1 MNNLDNLKKL
11 KKALIKK
18 NIDAYLV
25 PKNDFFFNEFIKTG
39 NDRLRYVSNFTG
51 STGTALILHK
61 KNYLFVDGR
70 YTLQA
75 KQESGH
81 LFNIIDI
88 SKINILSFI
97 KKNYTNIK
105 IGFDPNLFRFQAIKN
120 ILKEKINLV
129 SIEKNLIEQIW
140 RDKKKEVS
148 KNAFILENQ
157 YCGISHIKKIKK
169 LRDLLDINKKN
180 SFFISSNENVCWLL
194 NIRGEDSIYSPLLNA
209 FALIQ
214 QNKITVFCNLK
225 KVSNKLIKSF
235 KKDVQFSDIK
245 SLKEKLIKTKIFSV
259 KIDPATTSYGLIK
272 FLQSSKIKCKFIQD
286 PIFHLKS
293 KKNKIEIQNLKI
305 AHMFDGVALVKL
317 FFWINQFKTKKKI
330 NEISCQK
337 QLENFRK
344 ENSFYLGPSFPPI
357 SGFNKNG
364 AIIHYNATNKTN
376 QLLTG
381 NGIYL
386 LDTGGQYL
394 CGTTD
399 VTRTISLGKTSLY
412 KKNIYT
418 RILKGH
424 LALKNFKLK
433 NNTTGAQLDQAARKY
448 LKQIG
453 LDYPHSTGHGVGY
466 CLNVHESPPSISKKS
481 KDKFAVG
488 QVVSN
493 EPGYYLERQFGMRI
507 ENLIYVNK
515 IKKKLLFEDLT
526 LVPYDKNLINK
537 DLLSRLEIKYLN
549 NYHKE
554 VFEKLNSFLNLKE
567 LNFLKKICSPL

>member
-1 MNNLDNLKKL
+1 MNNLDNLNKL
-11 KKALIKK
+11 KKVLIKK

-25 PKNDFFFNEFIKTG
+25 PKNDYFFNEFIKTG

-51 STGTALILHK
+51 SAGTALILHK

-81 LFNIIDI
+81 LFNIVDI
-88 SKINILSFI
+88 SKINILSFL

-140 RDKKKEVS
+140 KDKKKEVS

-157 YCGISHIKKIKK
+157 YCGISHIKKIKN

-317 FFWINQFKTKKKI
+317 FFWINQFKNKKKI

-399 VTRTISLGKTSLY
+399 VTRTISLGKPSLY

-424 LALKNFKLK
+424 LALKNFQLK

>member
-1 MNNLDNLKKL
+1 MNNLDNLNKL
-11 KKALIKK
+11 KKVLIKK

-25 PKNDFFFNEFIKTG
+25 PKNDCFFNEFIKTG

-51 STGTALILHK
+51 SAGTALILHK

-70 YTLQA
+70 YTIQA

-88 SKINILSFI
+88 SKINISSFL

-129 SIEKNLIEQIW
+129 SIEKNLIEQVW
-140 RDKKKEVS
+140 KDKKKEVY

-157 YCGISHIKKIKK
+157 YCGISHIKKIKN

-225 KVSNKLIKSF
+225 KVGNKLIKSF

-245 SLKEKLIKTKIFSV
+245 SLKEKLIRTKIFSV

-317 FFWINQFKTKKKI
+317 FFWINQFKNKKKI

-399 VTRTISLGKTSLY
+399 VTRTISLGKPSLY

-424 LALKNFKLK
+424 LALRNFQLK
-433 NNTTGAQLDQAARKY
+433 NNTTGAQLDRAARKY

>member
-1 MNNLDNLKKL
+1 MNNLDNLNKL

-51 STGTALILHK
+51 SAGTALILHK

-88 SKINILSFI
+88 SKINILSFL

-140 RDKKKEVS
+140 KDKKKEVS

-305 AHMFDGVALVKL
+305 AHMFDGVALVKF
-317 FFWINQFKTKKKI
+317 FFWINQFKNKKKI

-394 CGTTD
+394 WGTTD
-399 VTRTISLGKTSLY
+399 VTRTISLGKPSLY

-424 LALKNFKLK
+424 LALRNFELK

-466 CLNVHESPPSISKKS
+466 CLNVHENPPSISKKS

-507 ENLIYVNK
+507 ENLVYVNK
-515 IKKKLLFEDLT
+515 IKKKLLFKDLT

-537 DLLSRLEIKYLN
+537 NLLSRLEIKYLN

-567 LNFLKKICSPL
+567 LSFLKKICSPL

>member
-1 MNNLDNLKKL
+1 MNNLDNLNKL

-51 STGTALILHK
+51 SAGTALILHK

-140 RDKKKEVS
+140 KDKKKEVS

-394 CGTTD
+394 WGTTD
-399 VTRTISLGKTSLY
+399 VTRTISLGKPSLY

-424 LALKNFKLK
+424 LALKNFQLK

>member
-1 MNNLDNLKKL
+1 MNNLDNLNKL
-11 KKALIKK
+11 KKVLIKK

-25 PKNDFFFNEFIKTG
+25 PKNDCFFNEFIKTG

-51 STGTALILHK
+51 SAGTALILHK

-88 SKINILSFI
+88 SKINILSFL

-129 SIEKNLIEQIW
+129 SIEKNLIEQVW
-140 RDKKKEVS
+140 KDKKKEVY

-157 YCGISHIKKIKK
+157 YCGISHIKKIKN

-225 KVSNKLIKSF
+225 KVGNKLIKSF

-317 FFWINQFKTKKKI
+317 FFWINQFKNKKKI

-399 VTRTISLGKTSLY
+399 VTRTISLGKPSLY

-481 KDKFAVG
+481 KDKFALG

>member
-1 MNNLDNLKKL
+1 MNNLNKL
-11 KKALIKK
+11 KNLLIEK

-25 PKNDFFFNEFIKTG
+25 PKNDCFFNEFIKTG
-39 NDRLRYVSNFTG
+39 NDRLRYISNFTG
-51 STGTALILHK
+51 SAGTALIFKK

-81 LFNIIDI
+81 LFSILDI
-88 SKINILSFI
+88 SKVNILNFL
-97 KKNYTNIK
+97 KKNHTNIK
-105 IGFDPNLFRFQAIKN
+105 IGYDSNLFRFQVIKN

-129 SIEKNLIEQIW
+129 SIEKNLIDQIW
-140 RDKKKEVS
+140 KDKKKEVY

-157 YCGISHIKKIKK
+157 YSGISHISKIKS
-169 LRDLLDINKKN
+169 LRVLLDINKKN

-194 NIRGEDSIYSPLLNA
+194 NIRGEDSFYSPLLNA

-225 KVSNKLIKSF
+225 KVGNKLIRSF
-235 KKDVQFSDIK
+235 KKNVQFSDIR
-245 SLKEKLIKTKIFSV
+245 SLKERLMESKILSV
-259 KIDPATTSYGLIK
+259 KIDPATTSYRLIK

-286 PIFHLKS
+286 PIFYLKS

-305 AHMFDGVALVKL
+305 AHMLDGVALVKL
-317 FFWINQFKTKKKI
+317 FFWLDYFKNKKKLD
-330 NEISCQK
+330 EITCQK
-337 QLENFRK
+337 KLESFRK
-344 ENSFYLGPSFPPI
+344 KNSFYLGPSFPPI

-376 QLLTG
+376 LSLTG

-394 CGTTD
+394 WGTTD
-399 VTRTISLGKTSLY
+399 VTRTISLGKPSLY

-418 RILKGH
+418 RVLKGH
-424 LALKNFKLK
+424 LALKNFQLK

-466 CLNVHESPPSISKKS
+466 YLNVHENPPSISKKS
-481 KDKFAVG
+481 MERFSVG

-493 EPGYYLERQFGMRI
+493 EPGCYLEGQFGMRI
-507 ENLIYVNK
+507 ENLIYINK

-537 DLLSRLEIKYLN
+537 NLLSKVEIGYLN
-549 NYHKE
+549 SYHKE

-567 LNFLKKICSPL
+567 LSFLKKKCSPL

>member
-1 MNNLDNLKKL
+1 MNNLDNLNKL
-11 KKALIKK
+11 KKVLIKK

-51 STGTALILHK
+51 SAGTALILHK

-88 SKINILSFI
+88 SKINILSFL

-140 RDKKKEVS
+140 KDKKKEVS

-157 YCGISHIKKIKK
+157 YCGISHIKKIKN

-317 FFWINQFKTKKKI
+317 FFWINQFKNKKKI

-399 VTRTISLGKTSLY
+399 VTRTISLGKPSLY

>member
-1 MNNLDNLKKL
+1 MNNLDNLNKL

-51 STGTALILHK
+51 SSGTALILHK

-88 SKINILSFI
+88 SKINILSFL

-120 ILKEKINLV
+120 ILKEIKNLI

-140 RDKKKEVS
+140 KDKKKEVS

-245 SLKEKLIKTKIFSV
+245 SLKKKLIKTKILSV

-317 FFWINQFKTKKKI
+317 FFWINQFKNKKKI

-394 CGTTD
+394 WGTTD
-399 VTRTISLGKTSLY
+399 VTRTISLGKPSLY

-424 LALKNFKLK
+424 LALRNFELK
-433 NNTTGAQLDQAARKY
+433 NNSTGAQLDQAARKY

-466 CLNVHESPPSISKKS
+466 CLNVHESPPSISKKG
-481 KDKFAVG
+481 KDKFSVG
-488 QVVSN
+488 KVVSN

-507 ENLIYVNK
+507 ENLVYVNK
-515 IKKKLLFEDLT
+515 IKKKLLFKDLT

-537 DLLSRLEIKYLN
+537 NLLSRLEIKYLN

-567 LNFLKKICSPL
+567 LSFLKKICSPL

>member
-1 MNNLDNLKKL
+1 MNNLDNLNKL

-51 STGTALILHK
+51 SAGTALILHK

-81 LFNIIDI
+81 LFNIVDI
-88 SKINILSFI
+88 SKINILSFL

-140 RDKKKEVS
+140 KDKKKEVS

-317 FFWINQFKTKKKI
+317 FFWINQFKNKKKI

-481 KDKFAVG
+481 KDKFALG

-554 VFEKLNSFLNLKE
+554 VFKKLNSFLNLKE

>member
-1 MNNLDNLKKL
+1 MNNLDNLNKL
-11 KKALIKK
+11 KKVLIKK

-51 STGTALILHK
+51 SAGTALILHK

-81 LFNIIDI
+81 LFNIVDI
-88 SKINILSFI
+88 SKINILSFL

-140 RDKKKEVS
+140 KDKKKEVS

-317 FFWINQFKTKKKI
+317 FFWINQFKNKKKI

-399 VTRTISLGKTSLY
+399 VTRTISLGKPSLY

-481 KDKFAVG
+481 KDKFALG

-554 VFEKLNSFLNLKE
+554 VFKKLNSFLNLKE

>member
-1 MNNLDNLKKL
+1 MNNLDNLNKL

-25 PKNDFFFNEFIKTG
+25 PKNDCFFNEFIKTG

-51 STGTALILHK
+51 SAGTALILHK

-88 SKINILSFI
+88 SKINILSFL

-148 KNAFILENQ
+148 KNAFILGNQ
-157 YCGISHIKKIKK
+157 YSGISHIKKIKN

-245 SLKEKLIKTKIFSV
+245 SLKERLIRTKIFSV

-399 VTRTISLGKTSLY
+399 VTRTISLGKPSLY

-424 LALKNFKLK
+424 LALKNFQLK
-433 NNTTGAQLDQAARKY
+433 NNSTGAQLDQAARKY

>member
-1 MNNLDNLKKL
+1 MNNLDNLNKL
-11 KKALIKK
+11 KKVLIKK
-18 NIDAYLV
+18 NIDAYLI
-25 PKNDFFFNEFIKTG
+25 PKNDCFFNEFIRTG

-51 STGTALILHK
+51 SAGTALILHK

-70 YTLQA
+70 YTIQA

-81 LFNIIDI
+81 LFSIIDI
-88 SKINILSFI
+88 SKINISSFL

-105 IGFDPNLFRFQAIKN
+105 IGFDPNLFRFQTIKN

-140 RDKKKEVS
+140 KDKKKEVS

-245 SLKEKLIKTKIFSV
+245 SLKEKLIRTKIFSV

-293 KKNKIEIQNLKI
+293 KKNKVEIQNLKI

-317 FFWINQFKTKKKI
+317 FFWINQFKNKKKI

-433 NNTTGAQLDQAARKY
+433 NNTTGAQLDRAARKY

-481 KDKFAVG
+481 KDKFSVG

>member
-1 MNNLDNLKKL
+1 MNNLNNLNKL
-11 KKALIKK
+11 KKVLIKK

-25 PKNDFFFNEFIKTG
+25 PKNDCFFNEFIKTG

-51 STGTALILHK
+51 SAGTALILHK

-88 SKINILSFI
+88 SKINILSFL

-140 RDKKKEVS
+140 KDKKKEVS

-157 YCGISHIKKIKK
+157 YCGISHIKKIKN

-317 FFWINQFKTKKKI
+317 FFWINQFKNKKKI

-554 VFEKLNSFLNLKE
+554 VFKKLNSFLNLKE

>member
-1 MNNLDNLKKL
+1 MNNLDNLNKL
-11 KKALIKK
+11 KKVLIKK

-25 PKNDFFFNEFIKTG
+25 PKNDCFFNEFIKTG

-51 STGTALILHK
+51 SAGTALILHK

-88 SKINILSFI
+88 SKINILSFL

-140 RDKKKEVS
+140 KDKKKEVS

-157 YCGISHIKKIKK
+157 YCGISHIKKIKN

-225 KVSNKLIKSF
+225 KVGNKLIKSF

-245 SLKEKLIKTKIFSV
+245 SLKEKLIRTKIFSV

-317 FFWINQFKTKKKI
+317 FFWINQFKNKKKI

-399 VTRTISLGKTSLY
+399 VTRTISLGKPSLY

>member
-1 MNNLDNLKKL
+1 MNNLDNLNKL
-11 KKALIKK
+11 KKVLIKK

-25 PKNDFFFNEFIKTG
+25 PKNDYFFNEFIKTG

-51 STGTALILHK
+51 SAGTALILHK

-81 LFNIIDI
+81 LFNIVDI
-88 SKINILSFI
+88 SKINILSFL

-140 RDKKKEVS
+140 KDKKKEVS

-157 YCGISHIKKIKK
+157 YCGISHIKKIKN

-225 KVSNKLIKSF
+225 KVGNKLIKSF

-245 SLKEKLIKTKIFSV
+245 SLKEKLIRTKIFSV

-317 FFWINQFKTKKKI
+317 FFWINQFKNKKKI

-399 VTRTISLGKTSLY
+399 VTRTISLGKPSLY

-424 LALKNFKLK
+424 LALKNFQLK

>member
-1 MNNLDNLKKL
+1 MNNLDNLNKL

-51 STGTALILHK
+51 SAGTALILHK

-88 SKINILSFI
+88 SKINILSFL

-140 RDKKKEVS
+140 KDKKKEVS

-317 FFWINQFKTKKKI
+317 FFWINQFKNKKKI

-394 CGTTD
+394 WGTTD
-399 VTRTISLGKTSLY
+399 VTRTISLGKPSLY

-424 LALKNFKLK
+424 LALRNFELK

-466 CLNVHESPPSISKKS
+466 CLNVHENPPSISKKS

-507 ENLIYVNK
+507 ENLVYVNK
-515 IKKKLLFEDLT
+515 IKKKLLFKDLT

-537 DLLSRLEIKYLN
+537 NLLSRLEIKYLN

-567 LNFLKKICSPL
+567 LSFLKKICSPL

>member
-1 MNNLDNLKKL
+1 MNNLDNLNKL

-51 STGTALILHK
+51 SAGTALILHK

-81 LFNIIDI
+81 LFSIIDI
-88 SKINILSFI
+88 SKINISSFL

-129 SIEKNLIEQIW
+129 SIEKNLIEEVW
-140 RDKKKEVS
+140 KDKKKEVY
-148 KNAFILENQ
+148 KNTFILENQ
-157 YCGISHIKKIKK
+157 YCGISHMKKIKN

-225 KVSNKLIKSF
+225 KVDNKLIKSF

-245 SLKEKLIKTKIFSV
+245 SLKEKLIRTKIFSV

-317 FFWINQFKTKKKI
+317 FFWINQFKNKKKI

-394 CGTTD
+394 WGTTD
-399 VTRTISLGKTSLY
+399 VTRTISLGKPSLY

-424 LALKNFKLK
+424 LELRNFQLK
-433 NNTTGAQLDQAARKY
+433 NNTTGAQLDRAARKY

-537 DLLSRLEIKYLN
+537 YLLSRLEIKYLN

>member
-1 MNNLDNLKKL
+1 MNNLDNLNKL
-11 KKALIKK
+11 KKVLIKK

-25 PKNDFFFNEFIKTG
+25 PKNDCFFNEFIKTG

-51 STGTALILHK
+51 SAGTALILHK

-70 YTLQA
+70 YTIQA

-81 LFNIIDI
+81 LFSIIDI
-88 SKINILSFI
+88 SKINISSFL

-129 SIEKNLIEQIW
+129 SIEKNLIEQVW
-140 RDKKKEVS
+140 KDKKKEVY

-157 YCGISHIKKIKK
+157 YCGISHIKKIKN

-225 KVSNKLIKSF
+225 KVGNKLIKSF

-245 SLKEKLIKTKIFSV
+245 SLKEKLIRTKIFSV

-317 FFWINQFKTKKKI
+317 FFWINQFKNKKKI

-399 VTRTISLGKTSLY
+399 VTRTISLGKPSLY

-424 LALKNFKLK
+424 LALRNFQLK
-433 NNTTGAQLDQAARKY
+433 NNTTGAQLDRAARKY

>member
-1 MNNLDNLKKL
+1 MNNLNKLKKL
-11 KKALIKK
+11 LIKK

-25 PKNDFFFNEFIKTG
+25 PKNDFFFNEFIKTS

-51 STGTALILHK
+51 SAGTALIFKK

-75 KQESGH
+75 KQETDH

-88 SKINILSFI
+88 SKINILSFL
-97 KKNYTNIK
+97 KKNHTSIK
-105 IGFDPNLFRFQAIKN
+105 IGYDPNLFRFQVIKN

-129 SIEKNLIEQIW
+129 SIEKNLIDQIW
-140 RDKKKEVS
+140 KTKKKEVY

-157 YCGISHIKKIKK
+157 YSGTSHINKIKSLK
-169 LRDLLDINKKN
+169 NLLDIDEKN
-180 SFFISSNENVCWLL
+180 SFFISSNENLCWLL
-194 NIRGEDSIYSPLLNA
+194 NIRGEDSFYSPLLNA

-214 QNKITVFCNLK
+214 KNKITVFCNLK
-225 KVSNKLIKSF
+225 KVGNKLIKSF
-235 KKDVQFSDIK
+235 KKNVQFSDIK
-245 SLKEKLIKTKIFSV
+245 SLKEKLIKTKILSV
-259 KIDPATTSYGLIK
+259 KIDPAITSYGLIK
-272 FLQSSKIKCKFIQD
+272 LLQIIKIKYKFIKD
-286 PIFHLKS
+286 PIFYLKS

-305 AHMFDGVALVKL
+305 AHIFDGVALVKL
-317 FFWINQFKTKKKI
+317 FFWIDQFKNKKKL
-330 NEISCQK
+330 NEISSQK
-337 QLENFRK
+337 KLESLRK
-344 ENSFYLGPSFPPI
+344 KHSSYLGPSFPPI
-357 SGFNKNG
+357 SGFNKNA
-364 AIIHYNATNKTN
+364 AIIHYNATIRTN
-376 QLLTG
+376 QSLTG
-381 NGIYL
+381 TGIYL

-394 CGTTD
+394 WGTTD
-399 VTRTISLGKTSLY
+399 VTRTISFGKPSLY

-424 LALKNFKLK
+424 LSLKNFQLK
-433 NNTTGAQLDQAARKY
+433 NNTTGAQLDRTARKY

-466 CLNVHESPPSISKKS
+466 YLNVHENPPSISKKS
-481 KDKFAVG
+481 MERFAVG

-507 ENLIYVNK
+507 ENLIYVNR
-515 IKKKLLFEDLT
+515 IKKQLLFEDLT

-537 DLLSRLEIKYLN
+537 NLLSKVEIKYLN

-567 LNFLKKICSPL
+567 LSFLKKICSPL

>member
-1 MNNLDNLKKL
+1 MNNLDNLNKL
-11 KKALIKK
+11 KKVLIKK

-25 PKNDFFFNEFIKTG
+25 PKNDCFFNEFIKTG

-51 STGTALILHK
+51 SAGTALILHK

-70 YTLQA
+70 YTIQA

-81 LFNIIDI
+81 LFSIIDI
-88 SKINILSFI
+88 SKINILSFL

-140 RDKKKEVS
+140 KDKKKEVS

-157 YCGISHIKKIKK
+157 YCGISHIKKIKN

-317 FFWINQFKTKKKI
+317 FFWINQFKNKKKI

>member
-1 MNNLDNLKKL
+1 MNNLDNLNKL

-51 STGTALILHK
+51 SAGTALILHK

-88 SKINILSFI
+88 SKINILSFL

-129 SIEKNLIEQIW
+129 SIEKNLIEQVW
-140 RDKKKEVS
+140 KDKKKEVY

-317 FFWINQFKTKKKI
+317 FFWINQFKNKKKI

-399 VTRTISLGKTSLY
+399 VTRTISLGKPSLY

-554 VFEKLNSFLNLKE
+554 VFKKLNSFLNLKE

>member
-1 MNNLDNLKKL
+1 MNNLDNLNKL
-11 KKALIKK
+11 KKVLIKK

-25 PKNDFFFNEFIKTG
+25 PKNDCFFNEFIKTG

-51 STGTALILHK
+51 SAGTALILHK

-70 YTLQA
+70 YTIQA

-88 SKINILSFI
+88 SKINISSFL

-105 IGFDPNLFRFQAIKN
+105 IGFDPNLFRFQTIKN

-140 RDKKKEVS
+140 KDKKKEVS

-157 YCGISHIKKIKK
+157 YCGISHIKKIKN

-245 SLKEKLIKTKIFSV
+245 SLKEKLIRTKIFSV

-317 FFWINQFKTKKKI
+317 FFWINQFKNKKKI

>member
-1 MNNLDNLKKL
+1 MNNLDNLNKL

-51 STGTALILHK
+51 SAGTALILHK

-88 SKINILSFI
+88 SKINILSFL

-140 RDKKKEVS
+140 KDKKKEVY

-225 KVSNKLIKSF
+225 KVGNKLIKSF

-317 FFWINQFKTKKKI
+317 FFWINQFKNKKKI

-399 VTRTISLGKTSLY
+399 VTRTISLGKPSLY

>member
-1 MNNLDNLKKL
+1 MNNLDNLNKL
-11 KKALIKK
+11 KKVLIKK

-25 PKNDFFFNEFIKTG
+25 PKNDCFFNEFIKTG

-51 STGTALILHK
+51 SAGTALILHK

-70 YTLQA
+70 YTIQA

-81 LFNIIDI
+81 LFSIIDI
-88 SKINILSFI
+88 SKINISSFL

-129 SIEKNLIEQIW
+129 SIEKNLIEQVW
-140 RDKKKEVS
+140 KDKKKEVY

-157 YCGISHIKKIKK
+157 YCGISHIKKIKN

-225 KVSNKLIKSF
+225 KVGNKLIKSF

-245 SLKEKLIKTKIFSV
+245 SLKEKLIRTKIFSV

-317 FFWINQFKTKKKI
+317 FFWINQFKNKKKI

-394 CGTTD
+394 WGTTD
-399 VTRTISLGKTSLY
+399 VTRTISLGKPSLY

-424 LALKNFKLK
+424 LELRNFQLK
-433 NNTTGAQLDQAARKY
+433 NNTTGAQLDRAARKY

>member
-1 MNNLDNLKKL
+1 MNNLDNLNKL
-11 KKALIKK
+11 KKVLIKK

-25 PKNDFFFNEFIKTG
+25 PKNDCFFNEFIRTG

-51 STGTALILHK
+51 SVGTALILHK

-70 YTLQA
+70 YTIQA

-81 LFNIIDI
+81 LFSIIDI
-88 SKINILSFI
+88 SKINISSFL

-105 IGFDPNLFRFQAIKN
+105 IGFDPNLFRFQTIKN

-129 SIEKNLIEQIW
+129 SIEKNLIEQVW
-140 RDKKKEVS
+140 KDKKKEVY

-157 YCGISHIKKIKK
+157 YCGISHIKKIKN

-225 KVSNKLIKSF
+225 KVGNKLIKSF

-245 SLKEKLIKTKIFSV
+245 SLKEKLIRTKIFSV

-317 FFWINQFKTKKKI
+317 FFWINQFKNKKKI

-394 CGTTD
+394 WGTTD
-399 VTRTISLGKTSLY
+399 VTRTISLGKPSLY

-424 LALKNFKLK
+424 LTLRNFQLK
-433 NNTTGAQLDQAARKY
+433 NNTTGAQLDRAARKY

-515 IKKKLLFEDLT
+515 IKKKLLFKDLT

-537 DLLSRLEIKYLN
+537 NLLSRLEIKYLN

-567 LNFLKKICSPL
+567 LSFLKKICSPL

>member
-1 MNNLDNLKKL
+1 MNNLNNLNKL
-11 KKALIKK
+11 KKVLIKK

-25 PKNDFFFNEFIKTG
+25 PKNDCFFNEFIKTG

-51 STGTALILHK
+51 SAGTALILHK

-70 YTLQA
+70 YLIQA

-81 LFNIIDI
+81 LFSIIDI
-88 SKINILSFI
+88 SKINISSFL

-105 IGFDPNLFRFQAIKN
+105 IGFDPNLFRFHTIKN

-129 SIEKNLIEQIW
+129 SIEKNLIEQVW
-140 RDKKKEVS
+140 KDKKKEVY

-157 YCGISHIKKIKK
+157 YCGISHIKKIKN

-225 KVSNKLIKSF
+225 KVDNKLIKSF

-245 SLKEKLIKTKIFSV
+245 SLKEKLIRTKIFSV

-317 FFWINQFKTKKKI
+317 FFWINQFKNKKKI

-376 QLLTG
+376 QLLIG

-394 CGTTD
+394 WGTTD
-399 VTRTISLGKTSLY
+399 VTRTISLGKPSLY

-424 LALKNFKLK
+424 LELRNFQLK
-433 NNTTGAQLDQAARKY
+433 NNTTGAQLDRAARKY

-481 KDKFAVG
+481 KDKFSVG

-537 DLLSRLEIKYLN
+537 YLLSRLEIKYLN

-567 LNFLKKICSPL
+567 LNFLKKI

>member
-1 MNNLDNLKKL
+1 MNNLDNLNKL
-11 KKALIKK
+11 KKVLIKK

-25 PKNDFFFNEFIKTG
+25 PKNDYFFNEFIKTG

-51 STGTALILHK
+51 SAGTALILHK

-81 LFNIIDI
+81 LFNIVDI
-88 SKINILSFI
+88 SKINILSFL

-129 SIEKNLIEQIW
+129 SIEKNLIEQVW
-140 RDKKKEVS
+140 KDKKKEVY

-157 YCGISHIKKIKK
+157 YCGISHIKKIKN

-225 KVSNKLIKSF
+225 KVGNKLIKSF

-245 SLKEKLIKTKIFSV
+245 SLKEKLIRTKIFSV

-317 FFWINQFKTKKKI
+317 FFWINQFKNKKKI

-399 VTRTISLGKTSLY
+399 VTRTISLGKPSLY

-424 LALKNFKLK
+424 LALKNFQLK

>member
-1 MNNLDNLKKL
+1 MNNLDNLNKL
-11 KKALIKK
+11 KKVLIKK

-25 PKNDFFFNEFIKTG
+25 PKNDCFFNEFIKTG

-51 STGTALILHK
+51 SAGTALILHK

-70 YTLQA
+70 YTIQA

-81 LFNIIDI
+81 LFSIIDI
-88 SKINILSFI
+88 SKINISSFL

-105 IGFDPNLFRFQAIKN
+105 IGFDPNLFRFQLIKN

-129 SIEKNLIEQIW
+129 SIEKNLIEQVW
-140 RDKKKEVS
+140 KDKKKEVY

-157 YCGISHIKKIKK
+157 YCGISHIKKIKN

-225 KVSNKLIKSF
+225 KVGNKLIKSF

-245 SLKEKLIKTKIFSV
+245 SLKEKLIRTKIFSV

-317 FFWINQFKTKKKI
+317 FFWINQFKNKKKI

-394 CGTTD
+394 WGTTD
-399 VTRTISLGKTSLY
+399 VTRTISLGKPSLY

-424 LALKNFKLK
+424 LALRNFELK

-537 DLLSRLEIKYLN
+537 NLLSRLEIKYLN

>member
-1 MNNLDNLKKL
+1 MNNLDNLNKL

-51 STGTALILHK
+51 SAGTALILHK

-88 SKINILSFI
+88 SKINILSFL

-140 RDKKKEVS
+140 KDKKKEVS

-317 FFWINQFKTKKKI
+317 FFWINQFKNKKKI

-394 CGTTD
+394 WGTTD
-399 VTRTISLGKTSLY
+399 VTRTISLGKPSLY

-424 LALKNFKLK
+424 LALRNFELK

-507 ENLIYVNK
+507 ENLVYVNK
-515 IKKKLLFEDLT
+515 IKKKLLFKDLT

>member
-1 MNNLDNLKKL
+1 MNNLDNLNKL

-25 PKNDFFFNEFIKTG
+25 PKNDCFFNEFIKTG

-51 STGTALILHK
+51 SAGTALILHK

-88 SKINILSFI
+88 SKINILSFL

-120 ILKEKINLV
+120 ILKKKINLI

-140 RDKKKEVS
+140 KDKKKEVS
-148 KNAFILENQ
+148 KNAFILGNQ
-157 YCGISHIKKIKK
+157 YSGISHIKKIKN

-317 FFWINQFKTKKKI
+317 FFWINQFKNKKKI

-481 KDKFAVG
+481 KDKFALG

-554 VFEKLNSFLNLKE
+554 VFKKLNSFLNLKE

>member
-1 MNNLDNLKKL
+1 MNNLDNLNKL

-51 STGTALILHK
+51 SAGTALILHK

-88 SKINILSFI
+88 SKINILSFL

-140 RDKKKEVS
+140 KDKKKEVS

-317 FFWINQFKTKKKI
+317 FFWINQFKNKKKI

-399 VTRTISLGKTSLY
+399 VTRTISLGKPSLY

>member
-1 MNNLDNLKKL
+1 MNNLDNLNKL
-11 KKALIKK
+11 KKVLIKK

-25 PKNDFFFNEFIKTG
+25 PKNDCFFNEFIKTG

-51 STGTALILHK
+51 SVGTALILHK

-70 YTLQA
+70 YTIQA

-81 LFNIIDI
+81 LFSIIDI
-88 SKINILSFI
+88 SKINISSFL

-105 IGFDPNLFRFQAIKN
+105 IGFDPNLFRFQTIKN

-129 SIEKNLIEQIW
+129 SIEKNLIEQVW
-140 RDKKKEVS
+140 KDKKKEVY

-157 YCGISHIKKIKK
+157 YCGISHIKKIKN

-317 FFWINQFKTKKKI
+317 FFWINQFKNKKKI

-481 KDKFAVG
+481 KDKFALG

-567 LNFLKKICSPL
+567 LSFLKKICSPL

>member
-1 MNNLDNLKKL
+1 MNNLDNLNKL

-25 PKNDFFFNEFIKTG
+25 PKNDCFFNEFIKTG

-51 STGTALILHK
+51 SAGTALILHK

-70 YTLQA
+70 YTIQA

-399 VTRTISLGKTSLY
+399 VTRTISLGKPSLY

-424 LALKNFKLK
+424 LALKNFQLK
-433 NNTTGAQLDQAARKY
+433 NNSTGAQLDQAARKY

>member
-1 MNNLDNLKKL
+1 MNNLDNLNKL

-51 STGTALILHK
+51 SAGTALILHK

-88 SKINILSFI
+88 SKINILSFL

-129 SIEKNLIEQIW
+129 SIEKNLIEQVW
-140 RDKKKEVS
+140 KDKKKEVY

-317 FFWINQFKTKKKI
+317 FFWINQFKNKKKI

-515 IKKKLLFEDLT
+515 IEKKILFKDLT

-537 DLLSRLEIKYLN
+537 HLLSRLEIKYLN

-567 LNFLKKICSPL
+567 LSFLKKICSPL

>member
-1 MNNLDNLKKL
+1 MNNLDNLNKL
-11 KKALIKK
+11 KKVLIKK

-25 PKNDFFFNEFIKTG
+25 PKNDYFFNEFIKTG

-51 STGTALILHK
+51 SAGTALILHK

-88 SKINILSFI
+88 SKINILSFL

-140 RDKKKEVS
+140 KDKKKEVS

-317 FFWINQFKTKKKI
+317 FFWINQFKNKKKI

-364 AIIHYNATNKTN
+364 AIIHYNATIKTN

-399 VTRTISLGKTSLY
+399 VTRTISLGKPSLY

-424 LALKNFKLK
+424 LALKNFQLK
-433 NNTTGAQLDQAARKY
+433 NNSTGAQLDQAARKY

>member
-1 MNNLDNLKKL
+1 MNNLDNLNKL
-11 KKALIKK
+11 KKVLIKK

-25 PKNDFFFNEFIKTG
+25 PKNDYFFNEFIKTG

-51 STGTALILHK
+51 SAGTALILHK

-81 LFNIIDI
+81 LFNIVDI
-88 SKINILSFI
+88 SKINILSFL

-129 SIEKNLIEQIW
+129 SIEKNLIEQVW
-140 RDKKKEVS
+140 KDKKKEVY

-157 YCGISHIKKIKK
+157 YCGISHIKKIKN

-225 KVSNKLIKSF
+225 KVGNKLIKSF

-245 SLKEKLIKTKIFSV
+245 SLKEKLIRTKIFSV

-317 FFWINQFKTKKKI
+317 FFWINQFKNKKKI

-399 VTRTISLGKTSLY
+399 VTRTISLGKPSLY

-424 LALKNFKLK
+424 LALKNFQLK

-481 KDKFAVG
+481 KDKFSVG

-515 IKKKLLFEDLT
+515 IEKKILFEDLT
-526 LVPYDKNLINK
+526 LVPYDRNLINK
-537 DLLSRLEIKYLN
+537 HLLSRLEIKYLN